1 MASYDYNGKSYFYA
15 LGRWVDEVSRPVKPE
30 ISEALD
36 GLYSKDEIKARE
48 AESKKNRKAVPK
60 KRIVSQETYY
70 KSNKSKHFSV
80 NNSCSVKTRHKKASQ
95 QYYAQ
100 RVDLTSDQKRALAL
114 LESGNNVFLTGEAG
128 TGKSFVLNEFLYR
141 NRRKNILVCAPT
153 GIAAI
158 NVGGS
163 TLHRV
168 FNAPI
173 GVARPGD
180 YNSKPDESVVKADIV
195 VIDEISMC
203 RFDLFEYVIRTIKNA
218 EVIRQNDENVDAIN
232 NGRMPEIIKPKQIIV
247 VGDFYQLAPVI
258 STKDKE
264 VLFTYWDRETV
275 GDGFA
280 FISPLWKDLDF
291 KIIIVKEIVRQAG
304 ETDYVENLNKIR
316 IGDYSG
322 IEWFNN
328 NITRQPIPNG
338 IYLCGTNQ
346 KADEINLRES
356 NALPGKIVKYSAQVK
371 GTVGP
376 GDKMTMDELSLKI
389 GMQVMT
395 LINDT
400 SEGFQNGSIGK
411 VAALE
416 SDHVDVRLNNGRL
429 VTVTMHDWEILG
441 YEVQEDKLE
450 KVVLGNFKQLPLK
463 IAYAITI
470 HKSQG
475 QTYSSVNISPDCF
488 AAGQLYV
495 ALSRAKTAGGMS
507 LEHMITRSSLRT
519 SMAVR
524 RFYEDL
530 IESEDTFEIEQL
542 SLFDHAETTDD
553 VDILSEDSYELPF
566 DDNDDL
572 DDLYKSDESEVPERK
587 SSIYNKVMSM
597 DDEMAD
603 SCTMYR
609 SIKDHPSAYA
619 SWTEEEDEKLIQEIK
634 QGLKTKQI
642 AEIHQRT
649 NGAIRSRIKKLND
662 VIGDETTTNN
672 ENTVDISEAINEEL
686 FLKLKE
692 LRKEIS
698 NYESIPAFCVFPDV
712 SLIEMSIFCPRTKQE
727 MLNITGVGEAKYDK
741 YGERFLSFIA
751 DNVNN
756 NGIEEKSSALNNI
769 KETRSIVLKH
779 SKTEFEISEE
789 YAKGFVFNNSMSVK
803 EVKTQLNSLND
814 LSKTKKITSKQIL
827 EYLNE
832 LGYVSEKFV
841 DGVWINVI
849 SDEGLKNGVH
859 YVRHE
864 NKLGIEYVSIGF
876 SRHIQ
881 EMIVKHFIR

>member
-1 MASYDYNGKSYFYA
+1 M
-15 LGRWVDEVSRPVKPE
+15 DEVSRPVKPE
-30 ISEALD
+30 IAEALD
-36 GLYSKDEIKARE
+36 GLYSQEEIKARE
-48 AESKKNRKAVPK
+48 AASKKKRIAIPK
-60 KRIVSQETYY
+60 KRIASPGTYY
-70 KSNKSKHFSV
+70 NKSDKSKQFST
-80 NNSCSVKTRHKKASQ
+80 NTRHSGKTHHKKASQ
-95 QYYAQ
+95 QYYGQ
-100 RVDLTSDQKRALAL
+100 RVELTSDQKRALAL

-173 GVARPGD
+173 GVAKPGD

-218 EVIRQNDENVDAIN
+218 EAIRQNDENVDAIS

-258 STKDKE
+258 STKDKD
-264 VLFTYWDRETV
+264 VLFTYWDQETV

-280 FISPLWKDLDF
+280 FASPLWKDLDF
-291 KIIIVKEIVRQAG
+291 KNVIVKEIVRQAG
-304 ETDYVENLNKIR
+304 ETDYVDNLNKIR

-322 IEWFNN
+322 IKWFND

-356 NALPGKIVKYSAQVK
+356 NALPGKTVKYSAQVK

-395 LINDT
+395 LINDMN
-400 SEGFQNGSIGK
+400 EGFQNGSIGK

-495 ALSRAKTAGGMS
+495 ALSRAKTAKGMS
-507 LEHMITRSSLRT
+507 LEHMITRSALRT
-519 SMAVR
+519 SLAVR
-524 RFYEDL
+524 RFYEEL
-530 IESEDTFEIEQL
+530 IESADTFEVEHL
-542 SLFDHAETTDD
+542 TLFDINETTDEASGVTD
-553 VDILSEDSYELPF
+553 DSYELPW
-566 DDNDDL
+566 DDNGDSDDS
-572 DDLYKSDESEVPERK
+572 YATNEYDEPEKR
-587 SSIYNKVMSM
+587 SSIYDKVMNM
-597 DDEMAD
+597 DDDTAD

-609 SIKDHPSAYA
+609 SIKSHPSAYA
-619 SWTEEEDEKLIQEIK
+619 PWTEEEDKQLVQEVR
-634 QGLKTKQI
+634 QGLKVKQM

-662 VIGDETTTNN
+662 AIDDVNTTEDENIL
-672 ENTVDISEAINEEL
+672 DISEAINEEL

-698 NYESIPAFCVFPDV
+698 NDESVPAFCVFPDA
-712 SLIEMSIFCPRTKQE
+712 SLIEMSVFLPKTKQE
-727 MLNITGVGEAKYDK
+727 MLNITGVGEAKFEK
-741 YGERFLSFIA
+741 YGERFLSVIA
-751 DNVNN
+751 DNV
-756 NGIEEKSSALNNI
+756 
-769 KETRSIVLKH
+769 SISELGGNSGAPGNKKDSKH
-779 SKTEFEISEE
+779 SSSKHPIPELEISEKD
-789 YAKGFVFNNSMSVK
+789 AKEFEFSDSMSVK
-803 EVKTQLNSLND
+803 EIKVQLNSLNEK
-814 LSKTKKITSKQIL
+814 SNTKKITSKLIL

-832 LGYVSEKFV
+832 LGYVSEKFI
-841 DGVWINVI
+841 DGVWTNVI
-849 SDEGLKNGVH
+849 SDEGLEKGVH
-859 YVRHE
+859 YIRHK
-864 NKLGIEYVSIGF
+864 NQLGIEYVSVGF
-876 SRHIQ
+876 SRHVQ
-881 EMIVKHFIR
+881 EMILNHFTR